1 MTHCAT
7 GFGFCCLFFTGGRP
21 TRNHRIASFCR
32 GFYALSGVEFLGE
45 MRGFLNARALLP
57 LIPPTP
63 FSHKG
68 RRGSLGVLK
77 PKTRE
82 GIHGLPRLGARAA
95 RPQRCVHRL
104 GVGAARPPFTG
115 WECGVSPAK
124 MRSSAGSGCVA
135 PAVHRL
141 GVRAARPHR
150 CTPGLGVGAA
160 RPQRRIPGLGVGAAR
175 PQRRIPGLGV
185 GASRPP
191 FTGWEWGRLARKDAF
206 IGWECGRRARRS
218 SAGSAASR
226 PQRCVHRL
234 GVGRRARKDAF
245 LGRECGRRAR
255 IGVKHCVDHAPPN
268 TRRNHD
274 CCPTTCS
281 CAGTSV
287 RQESK
292 AF

>member
-104 GVGAARPPFTG
+104 GVGASCPP
-115 WECGVSPAK
+115 
-124 MRSSAGSGCVA
+124 
-135 PAVHRL
+135 
-141 GVRAARPHR
+141 
-150 CTPGLGVGAA
+150 
-160 RPQRRIPGLGVGAAR
+160 
-175 PQRRIPGLGV
+175 
-185 GASRPP
+185 
-191 FTGWEWGRLARKDAF
+191 F
-206 IGWECGRRARRS
+206 IGWECGRRARIG
-218 SAGSAASR
+218 A
-226 PQRCVHRL
+226 L
-234 GVGRRARKDAF
+234 